1 MRRRRTTEKSLVTM
15 SSPKTGKRRID
26 TDVIKLI
33 ESKHQVTV
41 KSDNLNDLIVKFHGP
56 QDTPYEA
63 GVWKV
68 RVTLPDEYPFKSP
81 SIGFLN
87 KIYHPNIDE
96 DTGVVCLDVINQK
109 WSALYDLNNIFET
122 FLPQL
127 LTYPNSKDPMNPIA
141 ADLQL
146 WKPVAYKKKVI
157 DYVRRFATEMVV
169 MEDFEDVEA
178 SSDSCS
184 SVSDY
189 DDDDDNEL

>member
-1 MRRRRTTEKSLVTM
+1 MRRRRTTEKCLVTM

-56 QDTPYEA
+56 LGTPYED

-68 RVTLPDEYPFKSP
+68 RVNLPDDYPFKSP

-169 MEDFEDVEA
+169 MEDFEDVDS

-189 DDDDDNEL
+189 DDDDNEL

>member
-1 MRRRRTTEKSLVTM
+1 MRRRRTTENSLGTM
-15 SSPKTGKRRID
+15 SSPKSSKRRID

-41 KSDNLNDLIVKFHGP
+41 RSDNLNDLIVKFHGP
-56 QDTPYEA
+56 LGTPYED

-68 RVTLPDEYPFKSP
+68 RVNLPDDYPFKSP
-81 SIGFLN
+81 SVGFLN

-96 DTGVVCLDVINQK
+96 DTGVVCLDVINQN
-109 WSALYDLNNIFET
+109 WSALYDLSNIFET

-127 LTYPNSKDPMNPIA
+127 LTYPNSKDPLNPIA

-146 WKPVAYKKKVI
+146 LKPEAYEKKVI
-157 DYVRRFATEMVV
+157 EYVRRYATEMVV
-169 MEDFEDVEA
+169 MEEFEDTV

-184 SVSDY
+184 SVSEY
-189 DDDDDNEL
+189 DDTDDIEL